1 MDKPAPQAFVY
12 RISTA
17 DEWAQL
23 QRTGGTL
30 GGDLDRS
37 TGCIHLSD
45 LSQVRKTLKNF
56 FLGRNDLYLL
66 QVDTSKLSDGLVYE
80 AADDSN
86 YFPHFYGPG
95 RSFAPLQLDAVI
107 KEAEK
112 IVLVEYLN
120 GTGCV
125 LNFALAAAHVT
136 PPSEQQNC
144 T

>member
-1 MDKPAPQAFVY
+1 
-12 RISTA
+12 
-17 DEWAQL
+17 
-23 QRTGGTL
+23 
-30 GGDLDRS
+30 
-37 TGCIHLSD
+37 
-45 LSQVRKTLKNF
+45 VRKTLKNF

-112 IVLVEYLN
+112 IVLVNNDFTCSLLD
-120 GTGCV
+120 GADP
-125 LNFALAAAHVT
+125 L
-136 PPSEQQNC
+136 S
-144 T
+144 